1 MKMIAPN
8 IARPITKPSEEA
20 TLNTLERNR
29 FSGMIG
35 SLARPSQKMNAISRT
50 TPAIARPMIVPE
62 SHAYSLPPQ
71 VVTRISAAD
80 AGGQQRGAEVV
91 DRVAVVRDVQVQP
104 EDDDQRSATIPTGMF
119 T

>member
-35 SLARPSQKMNAISRT
+35 SGARRSWKMKATIS
-50 TPAIARPMIVPE
+50 
-62 SHAYSLPPQ
+62 S
-71 VVTRISAAD
+71 D
-80 AGGQQRGAEVV
+80 AG
-91 DRVAVVRDVQVQP
+91 DRQA
-104 EDDDQRSATIPTGMF
+104 DDRAASPTRTRSRPRW
-119 T
+119 